1 MKSVAIVGAGIA
13 GIEAA
18 AKLTKSGVK
27 VYLIEK
33 ENEIG
38 GHLRQWDRL
47 FPTQS
52 KASDVLKDIIDG
64 LDNRAEVLC
73 NTSVQHV
80 EKRGDEFEIT
90 LTNNHSIT
98 TNAVLM
104 ATGFDA
110 FNALRKEEYGF
121 GIYDNV
127 ITSVELEDMFK
138 KGRVLCANG
147 KAPERVAFIHCV
159 GSRDEKVGNRYCSK
173 VCCVTAVKQAS
184 EIKQL
189 YPNAEVYNFYMDL
202 RMFDRQFEDMYH
214 EAQAT
219 YGVQFVRGRLS
230 EAAETKDGKLQI
242 KAEDTL
248 LGKPLKLTVDMLVLM
263 VGVEPCSSGSVLAK
277 KMKIEQG
284 SDRFFNGKNAYNLR
298 NHTNTQGL
306 FLAGTCAGPKTIPET
321 LADARAAAAEVL
333 SYLMK

>member
-27 VYLIEK
+27 VFLIEK
-33 ENEIG
+33 ESELG

-47 FPTQS
+47 FPTQD
-52 KASDVLKDIIDG
+52 KAQEVLQDIIEG
-64 LDNRAEVLC
+64 LGNRAEVLSSV
-73 NTSVQHV
+73 SVQHV
-80 EKRGDEFEIT
+80 EKKSSEFEIT

-98 TNAVLM
+98 ADAVLM
-104 ATGFDA
+104 TTGFDT
-110 FNALRKEEYGF
+110 FNARRKEEYGY

-127 ITSVELEDMFK
+127 ITSSELEEMFK
-138 KGRVLCANG
+138 KHRVLCANG
-147 KAPERVAFIHCV
+147 KEPERVTFIHCV

-173 VCCVTAVKQAS
+173 VCCVTAVKQAC
-184 EIKQL
+184 ELKEM

-202 RMFDRQFEDMYH
+202 RMFDRRFEDMYH

-230 EAAETKDGKLQI
+230 EAGETKDGKLLV

-263 VGVEPCSSGSVLAK
+263 VGMEACSGGIPVAK
-277 KMKIEQG
+277 KMGIEIG
-284 SDRFFNGKNAYNLR
+284 SDRFFNGKNEYNLR
-298 NHTNTQGL
+298 NFTGTEGL
-306 FLAGTCAGPKTIPET
+306 FLAGTCTGPKTIPET

-333 SYLMK
+333 AYLMK

>member
-33 ENEIG
+33 EKEIG

-52 KASDVLKDIIDG
+52 KASDVLDDIIEG
-64 LDNRAEVLC
+64 LANRAEVL
-73 NTSVQHV
+73 NNVSVQHLD
-80 EKRGDEFEIT
+80 KKTDEFEIT

-98 TNAVLM
+98 TDAVLM

-110 FNALRKEEYGF
+110 FNARRKEEYGY

-127 ITSVELEDMFK
+127 ITSTELEAMFK
-138 KGRVLCANG
+138 KGHVLCANG
-147 KAPERVAFIHCV
+147 KEPERVAFIHCV

-173 VCCVTAVKQAS
+173 VCCVTAVKQAC
-184 EIKQL
+184 EMKEM

-202 RMFDRQFEDMYH
+202 RMFDRRFENMYH

-219 YGVQFVRGRLS
+219 YGIQFVRGRLS
-230 EAAETKDGKLQI
+230 EAGETKEGKLQI

-263 VGVEPCSSGSVLAK
+263 VGMEACGSGVAAAK
-277 KMKIEQG
+277 KMNIEVG
-284 SDRFFNGKNAYNLR
+284 SDRFFNGVNEYNLR
-298 NHTNTQGL
+298 NFTRTDGL
-306 FLAGTCAGPKTIPET
+306 FLAGTCTGPKTIPET

>member
-33 ENEIG
+33 EKEIG

-47 FPTQS
+47 FPTKD
-52 KASDVLKDIIDG
+52 KAQKVLEDIIEG
-64 LDNRAEVLC
+64 LDNRAEVM
-73 NTSVQHV
+73 NNVSVQHV
-80 EKRGDEFEIT
+80 DKKSSEFEIT
-90 LTNNHSIT
+90 LTNNRSIT
-98 TNAVLM
+98 TDAVLM
-104 ATGFDA
+104 ATGFDT
-110 FNALRKEEYGF
+110 FNARRKEEYGY

-127 ITSVELEDMFK
+127 ITSGELEAMFK
-138 KGRVLCANG
+138 KRQVLCANG
-147 KAPERVAFIHCV
+147 KEPERVAFIHCV

-173 VCCVTAVKQAS
+173 VCCVTAVKQAC
-184 EIKQL
+184 EMKEL
-189 YPNAEVYNFYMDL
+189 YPAAEVYSFYMDL
-202 RMFDRQFEDMYH
+202 RMFDRRFENMYH

-219 YGVQFVRGRLS
+219 HGVQFVRGRLS
-230 EAAETKDGKLQI
+230 EAGETKDGRLQL

-263 VGVEPCSSGSVLAK
+263 VGMEACSAGAAAAK
-277 KMKIEQG
+277 KLSIEVG
-284 SDRFFNGKNAYNLR
+284 SDRFFNGVNEYNLR
-298 NHTNTQGL
+298 NFTRTEGL
-306 FLAGTCAGPKTIPET
+306 FLAGTCTGPKTIPET